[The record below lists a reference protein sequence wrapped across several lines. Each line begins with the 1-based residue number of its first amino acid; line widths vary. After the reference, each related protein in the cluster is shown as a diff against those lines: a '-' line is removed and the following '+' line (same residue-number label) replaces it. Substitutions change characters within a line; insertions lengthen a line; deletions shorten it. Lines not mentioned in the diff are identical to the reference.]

1 MTRAKGWLF
10 PMALALACACS
21 HKPDSDDTPAKA
33 TSRPDG
39 TDPSRERIIV
49 LTAEAQQAAGIRVTT
64 ATRVAFTPRLTTSG
78 VIRPDTQKSVSVNAP
93 VGGRLGAVLVD
104 VGTRVARGAP
114 LATLTGPEVTAT
126 VARLRTADAK
136 ADAARRSLERADRLL
151 AVQAISRA
159 ERETRAAETEVS
171 AAEAVAA
178 RQDVGALNVRG
189 RTGTAA
195 AAIVAPVG
203 GVVLE
208 KVAAPGLLVDKD
220 APLFV
225 LADLSIVWA
234 VLDVYG
240 KDVGNISSGAEATVQ
255 SDAYPGATW
264 QGSVTLVEPMI
275 DEASKMARVRVAL
288 ANADRRLRPGTL
300 VTAALP
306 LREVA
311 GHAMTAVPS
320 AAVQRLSGITSVF
333 VEVSPGKY
341 ALRAIEIGREVGG
354 MVEVLGGVR
363 EGERVVVGGTFYLK
377 GELLKATLTGD
388 EDDEGTKK
396 P

>member
-1 MTRAKGWLF
+1 MTA
-10 PMALALACACS
+10 
-21 HKPDSDDTPAKA
+21 
-33 TSRPDG
+33 
-39 TDPSRERIIV
+39 
-49 LTAEAQQAAGIRVTT
+49 
-64 ATRVAFTPRLTTSG
+64 SG
-78 VIRPDTQKSVSVNAP
+78 VIRPDTQKSVSVRAP
-93 VGGRLGAVLVD
+93 VGGRLGTVLVD
-104 VGTRVARGAP
+104 VGSRVGRGTP
-114 LATLTGPEVTAT
+114 IATLTGPDVTAT
-126 VARLRTADAK
+126 IARLQTAEAK
-136 ADAARRSLERADRLL
+136 ADSARRSLERADRLL

-159 ERETRAAETEVS
+159 ERETRGAETEVAS
-171 AAEAVAA
+171 AEAVAA
-178 RQDVGALNVRG
+178 RQDVRALNVRG
-189 RTGTAA
+189 RTAA
-195 AAIVAPVG
+195 AAADIVAPVG

-208 KVAAPGLLVDKD
+208 KVAAPGLQVDKD

-225 LADLSIVWA
+225 LADLSTVWA

-240 KDVGNISSGAEATVQ
+240 KDVGNITPGAEATVQ

-264 QGSVTLVEPMI
+264 HGSVTLVEPTI

-288 ANADRRLRPGTL
+288 ENADGRLRPGTL

-311 GHAMTAVPS
+311 SQAVTAVPS

-341 ALRAIEIGREVGG
+341 VLRAIEMGREVGG

-363 EGERVVVGGTFYLK
+363 EGERVVVGVTFYLK

-388 EDDEGTKK
+388 EDDEGAKK